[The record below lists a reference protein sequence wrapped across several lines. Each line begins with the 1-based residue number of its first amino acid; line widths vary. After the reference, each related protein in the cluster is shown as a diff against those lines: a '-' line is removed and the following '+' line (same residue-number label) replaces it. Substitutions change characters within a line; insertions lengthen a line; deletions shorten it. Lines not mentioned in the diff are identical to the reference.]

1 MFVFGELTGA
11 LLRYPM
17 TEPQEAILKLSLVCI
32 FLLADITTKTV
43 LDFMKLDIKETDI
56 SNTII
61 TQAYHSRCSS

>member
-11 LLRYPM
+11 PLRYPM
-17 TEPQEAILKLSLVCI
+17 TEQEAIMKLSLVCI
-32 FLLADITTKTV
+32 FLLADITAKTV

-56 SNTII
+56 SKTII